1 MQANWSVM
9 RRLSAA
15 RRELLRGDSWF
26 AVLIFAVVAVFMFSL
41 FASMWNSITFQR
53 DVRKK
58 AGVQHL
64 KAVGTVLA
72 KASEALMTADELSM
86 LRRVLV
92 EAGTEHKLKSCR
104 IVLPD
109 GGVLAD
115 ADPAG
120 ITVLQLPASW
130 ADEVSRPTEEVTKK
144 TATLT
149 FPLIVT
155 NRGSATLELSGSL
168 DRELG
173 SNLTPQTAQM
183 AIACLA
189 LASML
194 LVHRHARFRLKAIAA
209 IQEILL
215 AVSDEHADLST
226 LELDPKLGVEAV
238 AWNRLLGERQ
248 NVQVSTAIQ
257 QVREAVHGNSGAA
270 DELKAAF
277 DGVPYG
283 LVLVND
289 RMHVDH
295 VNGAAAVLLQKD
307 RAQMVHAD
315 IAGIIGDQKVLD
327 GVRDI
332 VANAASKR
340 LVVTAEQGGSMT
352 RGVLKY
358 TICPVRREDSRLGL
372 IAIEDVTQQRVA
384 EAAMNSFLA
393 KAAHELRTPLTNVRL
408 LVEDALE
415 RCQSDP
421 TSTGKNLNVI
431 NEETQRLERT
441 VSEILSA
448 SQIEAGCFEL
458 RADDVHMDQLLQQL
472 KADHEPQAKER
483 KIALEFEL
491 PPKLPVLQ
499 ADRDKISLVLHN
511 LLGNALKYTL
521 EGGRVLVAT
530 TVEKGRLSVAV
541 TDTGI
546 GISKDEHERVFEK
559 FYRCKNPLAANVKGS
574 GLGLAIARDVA
585 RLHGGDISL
594 ESELDKGSTFTLTLP
609 VVEEAA

>member
-1 MQANWSVM
+1 MQANWPVV

-26 AVLIFAVVAVFMFSL
+26 AVLIFTVVSVFMFSL
-41 FASMWNSITFQR
+41 VASVWNSITFQR
-53 DVRKK
+53 DVRQQ

-72 KASEALMTADELSM
+72 KAAEALMTVDELSM
-86 LRRVLV
+86 LRRVIV
-92 EAGTEHKLKSCR
+92 EAGTEHKLKFCR

-120 ITVLQLPASW
+120 ITVLHLPASW
-130 ADEVSRPTEEVTKK
+130 QDEVLRPTEEVRKK
-144 TATLT
+144 VATLT

-155 NRGSATLELSGSL
+155 NRGSATLELSASL
-168 DRELG
+168 DNQAEG
-173 SNLTPQTAQM
+173 AVTPQTAQL

-194 LVHRHARFRLKAIAA
+194 LVHRHARFRLKAIGA

-215 AVSDEHADLST
+215 AVTDEHADLAT
-226 LELDPKLGVEAV
+226 LELDPKLGAEAV
-238 AWNRLLGERQ
+238 AWNRLLGEQ
-248 NVQVSTAIQ
+248 HSKQISTAIQ
-257 QVREAVHGNSGAA
+257 QVREVVHEKSGTA
-270 DELKAAF
+270 DELTAAF
-277 DGVPYG
+277 DAVPYG

-289 RMHVDH
+289 RMQVEH
-295 VNGAAAVLLQKD
+295 VNGAAAVLLQKE
-307 RAQMVHAD
+307 RAQMASAD
-315 IAGIIGDQKVLD
+315 ISGIVSDQEVLD

-332 VANAASKR
+332 VANPASKR
-340 LVVTAEQGGSMT
+340 VVVTAEQGGSMT
-352 RGVLKY
+352 KGVLKY
-358 TICPVRREDSRLGL
+358 TVCPVRRDDLRFGL
-372 IAIEDVTQQRVA
+372 IAIEDITQQRVA

-415 RCQSDP
+415 RCQQDP

-458 RADDVHMDQLLQQL
+458 RADDVHVDQLLQQL
-472 KADHEPQAKER
+472 KADHDPQAKER
-483 KIALEFEL
+483 KIALELEL

-521 EGGRVLVAT
+521 EGGRVLVTA
-530 TVEKGRLSVAV
+530 TVEKARLNVAV
-541 TDTGI
+541 QDTGI
-546 GISKDEHERVFEK
+546 GIGADEHERVFEK
-559 FYRCKNPLAANVKGS
+559 FYRCNNPLAADVKGS

-585 RLHGGDISL
+585 RLHSGDIAL
-594 ESELDKGSTFTLTLP
+594 ESELGKGSTFTLTLP
-609 VVEEAA
+609 VIEETM

>member
-1 MQANWSVM
+1 MQANRPVM

-26 AVLIFAVVAVFMFSL
+26 AVLIFTVVSVFMFSL
-41 FASMWNSITFQR
+41 VASVWNSITFQR
-53 DVRKK
+53 DVRNK

-72 KASEALMTADELSM
+72 KAAEALITADEISM
-86 LRRVLV
+86 LRRVIV
-92 EAGTEHKLKSCR
+92 EAGTEHQLKHCR
-104 IVLPD
+104 IVLPG

-120 ITVLQLPASW
+120 ITVLHLPASW
-130 ADEVSRPTEEVTKK
+130 PDEISRPTEEVKK
-144 TATLT
+144 KVATLT

-155 NRGSATLELSGSL
+155 NRGSATLELSGSI
-168 DRELG
+168 DG
-173 SNLTPQTAQM
+173 AVDSNLTPQTAQM

-209 IQEILL
+209 VHEILL
-215 AVSDEHADLST
+215 AANNEHADLTT
-226 LELDPKLGVEAV
+226 LELDPQLGIEAV
-238 AWNRLLGERQ
+238 AWNRLLGEKHSM
-248 NVQVSTAIQ
+248 QVSTAIQ
-257 QVREAVHGNSGAA
+257 QVRDMVHEKSGTA
-270 DELKAAF
+270 DDLTAAF
-277 DGVPYG
+277 DAVPYG
-283 LVLVND
+283 LVFVND
-289 RMHVDH
+289 RMQVEQ
-295 VNGAAAVLLQKD
+295 VNGAAAVLLQKG
-307 RAQMVHAD
+307 RGQMVRAD
-315 IAGIIGDQKVLD
+315 IGSIIADPKVLD

-332 VANAASKR
+332 IANPASKH
-340 LVVTAEQGGSMT
+340 VVITAEQGGSMT
-352 RGVLKY
+352 KGVLRY
-358 TICPVRREDSRLGL
+358 TVCPVRRDDSRFGL

-472 KADHEPQAKER
+472 KADYDPHAKER

-499 ADRDKISLVLHN
+499 ADRDKIALVLHN

-521 EGGRVLVAT
+521 AGGRVVVAA
-530 TVEKGRLSVAV
+530 TVEKGRLNVAV
-541 TDTGI
+541 SDTGV
-546 GISKDEHERVFEK
+546 GISADEHEKVFEK
-559 FYRCKNPLAANVKGS
+559 FYRCKNPLTTNVKGS

-585 RLHGGDISL
+585 RLHGGDVTL
-594 ESELDKGSTFTLTLP
+594 ESELGKGSTFTLTLP
-609 VVEEAA
+609 VIEEAA

>member
-1 MQANWSVM
+1 MQANRPVM

-15 RRELLRGDSWF
+15 RKELLRGDSWF
-26 AVLIFAVVAVFMFSL
+26 AVLIFTVVAVFMFSL
-41 FASMWNSITFQR
+41 VASVWNSITFQR
-53 DVRKK
+53 DVRKQ

-64 KAVGTVLA
+64 KAVGNVLA
-72 KASEALMTADELSM
+72 KAAEALITADELSM
-86 LRRVLV
+86 LRRVIV

-104 IVLPD
+104 IVLPG

-120 ITVLQLPASW
+120 ITALHLPVSW
-130 ADEVSRPTEEVTKK
+130 SDEISRPTEDVKK
-144 TATLT
+144 KAASLT

-155 NRGSATLELSGSL
+155 NRGSATLELSGSI
-168 DRELG
+168 DSG
-173 SNLTPQTAQM
+173 VDNSLTPQTAQM

-194 LVHRHARFRLKAIAA
+194 LVHRHARFRLKAIGA

-215 AVSDEHADLST
+215 AANDERADLTT

-238 AWNRLLGERQ
+238 AWNRLLGEKHSA
-248 NVQVSTAIQ
+248 QVSTAIQ
-257 QVREAVHGNSGAA
+257 QVHDVVHEKSGTT
-270 DELKAAF
+270 DELTAAF
-277 DGVPYG
+277 DAVPYG
-283 LVLVND
+283 LVFVND
-289 RMHVDH
+289 RMQVEH
-295 VNGAAAVLLQKD
+295 VNGVAAVLLQKERD
-307 RAQMVHAD
+307 QMVRVD
-315 IAGIIGDQKVLD
+315 IAGLIADQKVLD
-327 GVRDI
+327 GLRDI
-332 VANAASKR
+332 IAGPTSKR
-340 LVVTAEQGGSMT
+340 VVVTAEQGGSIT
-352 RGVLKY
+352 KGVLKY
-358 TICPVRREDSRLGL
+358 TVCPVRRDDSRFGL

-458 RADDVHMDQLLQQL
+458 RSDDVHVDQLLQQL
-472 KADHEPQAKER
+472 KADHDPQAKER

-521 EGGRVLVAT
+521 EGGRVVVAAA
-530 TVEKGRLSVAV
+530 VDKGRLNVAV
-541 TDTGI
+541 TDTGV
-546 GISKDEHERVFEK
+546 GISADEHEKVFEK
-559 FYRCKNPLAANVKGS
+559 FYRCKNALTTNVKGS

-585 RLHGGDISL
+585 RLHGGDIAL
-594 ESELDKGSTFTLTLP
+594 ESELGKGSTFTLTLP
-609 VVEEAA
+609 IVEEAA